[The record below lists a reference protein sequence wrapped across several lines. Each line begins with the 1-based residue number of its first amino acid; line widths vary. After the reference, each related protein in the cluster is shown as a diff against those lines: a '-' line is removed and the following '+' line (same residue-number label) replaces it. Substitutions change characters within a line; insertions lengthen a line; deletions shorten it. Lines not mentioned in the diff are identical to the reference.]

1 MMRSLFAGVSG
12 LKNHQIQMDVIGNN
26 IANVNT
32 VGYKTGRV
40 TFEESLTQM
49 LQDASRSRGTVGG
62 INPQQVGLGMSV
74 GSIDNEFTQGNLET
88 TGTTTDLAIQGSS
101 FFVLSDGQSEYYT
114 RAGNFVVDGDGQMV
128 APKNGFK
135 VQGRMADSQGIIAS
149 GTPIKNILLPF
160 GQKAPAKAT
169 SEIQYYCNL
178 DSDSQGLAQ
187 IWSSDI
193 AGSAKVT
200 GSAAPGLTITAGAND
215 TLTITIDDDLGGT
228 TSGTLTL
235 GAATYSNASNLVAE
249 INNKIDSDSSLR
261 GEVKAEIDSSGTTDV
276 IRIRTTDQ
284 GGSSTTIELSGNAAA
299 GLNLSTTAQ
308 SGTVATS
315 ELNSLPITANALT
328 SGDIIRISG
337 TNPDGTAVSV
347 LFTYGTLAG
356 QDGTTV
362 NDLINKLNSA
372 FSGSVASLSDE
383 GAILLTDSI
392 RGETQTSVTLTYGD
406 EDASG
411 TVVNFPGFNS
421 VQTGRNAGTHTA
433 SITVY
438 DSKGATHTVSMTFEN
453 TSSEALANIW
463 SWQATV
469 DNGDIIPSS
478 GNKGKVRFKSDGSME
493 VFNSDDGQSLTFDPG
508 NGAETMSIGFDAGAA
523 GSFGG
528 ITQLRSSTTTVAKHQ
543 DGYSMG
549 NLQTVSIADNGEIT
563 GHFSNGVSQSL
574 AQIVLANFN
583 NPAGLKKT
591 GDNLFEA
598 SANSGTPVKGTI
610 GGGIQ
615 GTISSGALEMSN
627 VDLAQEFTDM
637 IVAQRG
643 FQANARTITTADTL
657 LQEIIQLKR

>member
-32 VGYKTGRV
+32 VGYKAGRV

-49 LQDASRSRGTVGG
+49 LQDASRSHGSVGG

-88 TGTTTDLAIQGSS
+88 TGTTTDLAIQGAS
-101 FFVLSDGQSEYYT
+101 FFVLSDGQTEYYS
-114 RAGNFVVDGDGQMV
+114 RAGNFVVDGDGRLV

-135 VQGRMADSQGIIAS
+135 VQGKMADSKGVISS
-149 GTPIKNILLPF
+149 GTPIKDILLPF
-160 GQKAPAKAT
+160 GQKAPAKST
-169 SEIQYYCNL
+169 TEIQYYCNL
-178 DSDSQGLAQ
+178 DSDTQGLAQ
-187 IWSSDI
+187 IWSSDF
-193 AGSAKVT
+193 ASNAKVT
-200 GSAAPGLTITAGAND
+200 GSAAPSLTIAPGAND
-215 TLTITIDDDLGGT
+215 LTVTIDDDLGGT
-228 TSGTLTL
+228 TSGTLNL
-235 GAATYSNASNLVAE
+235 SAATYSNVSNLVAE
-249 INNKIDSDSSLR
+249 INNKIDSDSNLR
-261 GEVKAEIDSSGTTDV
+261 GEVKAEVDSSSGTDV

-284 GGSSTTIELSGNAAA
+284 GGSSTSIQLSGAAAA
-299 GLNLSTTAQ
+299 GLNLGTTAQ
-308 SGTVATS
+308 TGTVATTS
-315 ELNSLPITANALT
+315 LNSLPIVTNALT

-347 LFTYGTLAG
+347 AFIYGSGAG

-362 NDLINKLNSA
+362 SDLVGKLNSA
-372 FSGSVASLSDE
+372 FSGSVASFSDS
-383 GAILLTDSI
+383 GSILLTDSI
-392 RGETQTSVTLTYGD
+392 RGETQTSITLTYGD
-406 EDASG
+406 DDASG

-421 VQTGRNAGTHTA
+421 VQTGRDAGTHTA

-453 TSSEALANIW
+453 TSSDSLANIW
-463 SWQATV
+463 SWQANV
-469 DNGDIIPSS
+469 DNGDITPSS
-478 GNKGKVRFKSDGSME
+478 GNKGKVRFNSDGSMA

-508 NGAETMSIGFDAGAA
+508 NGADTMSIGFDAGAA
-523 GSFGG
+523 GSFAG
-528 ITQLRSSTTTVAKHQ
+528 ITQLRSPTTTVAKHQ

-615 GTISSGALEMSN
+615 ATLSSGALEMSN